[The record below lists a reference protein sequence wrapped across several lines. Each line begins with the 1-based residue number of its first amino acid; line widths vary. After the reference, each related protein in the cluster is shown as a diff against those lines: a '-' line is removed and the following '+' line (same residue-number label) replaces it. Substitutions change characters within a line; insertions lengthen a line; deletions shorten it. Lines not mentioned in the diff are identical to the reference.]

1 MMSGTRRKFD
11 AAFKARVA
19 LEAVREE
26 ATVAELAAR
35 HGVHPNQI
43 YGWKKQLLDHAAAVF
58 GASPWDEGRHPRWRS
73 CTRRFFVQEVRQ
85 MSWPDRLAMVDRGH
99 AAVSVRRQC
108 ALLGVARAGVYRPAR
123 RSGPRIW
130 R

>member
-1 MMSGTRRKFD
+1 MSGTRRKFD

-43 YGWKKQLLDHAAAVF
+43 YAWKKQLLDHAAAVF
-58 GASPWDEGRHPRWRS
+58 GAFLARDDGRDREMAELYAKIGQLWGGSGRMAQKQGRKRS
-73 CTRRFFVQEVRQ
+73 T
-85 MSWPDRLAMVDRGH
+85 
-99 AAVSVRRQC
+99 
-108 ALLGVARAGVYRPAR
+108 
-123 RSGPRIW
+123 
-130 R
+130 

>member
-1 MMSGTRRKFD
+1 VEAGTVSSEQTERMMSGTRRKFD

-26 ATVAELAAR
+26 ATVTELAAR

-58 GASPWDEGRHPRWRS
+58 GASPGRDEGR
-73 CTRRFFVQEVRQ
+73 
-85 MSWPDRLAMVDRGH
+85 DREMAELYAKIGRLTVERDFL
-99 AAVSVRRQC
+99 S
-108 ALLGVARAGVYRPAR
+108 R
-123 RSGPRIW
+123 RSGK
-130 R
+130 

>member
-1 MMSGTRRKFD
+1 MSGTRRKFD

-43 YGWKKQLLDHAAAVF
+43 YGWEEAAPRPCRDGF
-58 GASPWDEGRHPRWRS
+58 RCISGAG
-73 CTRRFFVQEVRQ
+73 
-85 MSWPDRLAMVDRGH
+85 
-99 AAVSVRRQC
+99 
-108 ALLGVARAGVYRPAR
+108 R
-123 RSGPRIW
+123 RSRS
-130 R
+130 

>member
-1 MMSGTRRKFD
+1 M
-11 AAFKARVA
+11 
-19 LEAVREE
+19 

-85 MSWPDRLAMVDRGH
+85 MSWPDRLAMVDMLRCRYAGNARFSGWRGPAFIVPP
-99 AAVSVRRQC
+99 AAQ
-108 ALLGVARAGVYRPAR
+108 ARGSGADAPA
-123 RSGPRIW
+123 
-130 R
+130 

>member
-1 MMSGTRRKFD
+1 MSGTRPKFD

-43 YGWKKQLLDHAAAVF
+43 YGWKKRLLDHASAPAP
-58 GASPWDEGRHPRWRS
+58 GPEDLALM
-73 CTRRFFVQEVRQ
+73 RRLDALYRKRGF
-85 MSWPDRLAMVDRGH
+85 DRTLSRALACG
-99 AAVSVRRQC
+99 
-108 ALLGVARAGVYRPAR
+108 
-123 RSGPRIW
+123 
-130 R
+130 

>member
-11 AAFKARVA
+11 AAFKAWVA

-58 GASPWDEGRHPRWRS
+58 GASPMRDDGR
-73 CTRRFFVQEVRQ
+73 
-85 MSWPDRLAMVDRGH
+85 DREMAELYAKIGRLTVERDFL
-99 AAVSVRRQC
+99 S
-108 ALLGVARAGVYRPAR
+108 R
-123 RSGPRIW
+123 RSGK
-130 R
+130 